1 MDASELTTLLTPEAL
16 RLLRDLPPYE
26 NETDV
31 LALVSRLR
39 KDGHAPGLV
48 ATVLTQARLRKK
60 AATKFGP
67 FAESM
72 LFTPAGLEQST
83 RLEVAAQHAGRFAA
97 AGCERVADLGCGL
110 GADSLALASLA
121 ASWGGSVSEISEIK
135 GALRLPATPPVLA
148 RFEIGRA
155 HV

>member
-1 MDASELTTLLTPEAL
+1 MTTTVDVMDAGELTTLLTPEAL

-31 LALVSRLR
+31 LALVSGLR
-39 KDGHAPGLV
+39 KDGHEPGLV

-60 AATKFGP
+60 ASSKFGP

-72 LFTPAGLEQST
+72 LFTQAGLEQAT
-83 RLEVAAQHAGRFAA
+83 RLEVAAQHAGRFARA
-97 AGCERVADLGCGL
+97 ECLRVADLGCGL

-121 ASWGGSVSEISEIK
+121 LPA
-135 GALRLPATPPVLA
+135 ACCRLPGWLPP
-148 RFEIGRA
+148 A
-155 HV
+155 HVLREESLDPG